1 MQKQIGPVVLIATIW
16 IITFLCTLSW
26 IVPTSPVNT
35 FFSQIKISDCFLTPY
50 FSGSPKGRNQMVN
63 NRKVIVDLLHFGEYQ
78 KISKMNIGNYYRLG
92 LSQMIFFFNNFSKTL
107 LQAQPVLFRIS
118 SKYTLSTLAL
128 AKAAA
133 VVLVPHLLQSV
144 TVRPVL
150 VQPVFAQSISS
161 NSIGLG

>member
-1 MQKQIGPVVLIATIW
+1 
-16 IITFLCTLSW
+16 
-26 IVPTSPVNT
+26 
-35 FFSQIKISDCFLTPY
+35 
-50 FSGSPKGRNQMVN
+50 MVN